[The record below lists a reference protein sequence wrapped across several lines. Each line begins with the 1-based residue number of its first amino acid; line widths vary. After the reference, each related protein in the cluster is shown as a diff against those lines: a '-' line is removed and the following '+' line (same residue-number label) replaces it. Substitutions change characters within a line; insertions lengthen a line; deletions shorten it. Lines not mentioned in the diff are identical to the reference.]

1 MIGSP
6 YGARE
11 KLGGVFPALQFEEF
25 RTKQSLSLEV
35 DSDPLFSERKRVNQ
49 WKTFL
54 PGGMPAFLISEQNPA
69 SLGIVGL
76 RSDRKRSAL
85 VVQAYGSGKS
95 AYWGSTHDWKR
106 ALLNE
111 DRSDEFS
118 SFWQSLVQ
126 WLGSGTVERIR
137 LPGLDQTVPRG
148 EMVSLNLEV
157 LGANFE
163 PSMDALIEA
172 NVSGPDDFSQQ
183 LKLFPRS
190 GRVGSYAGEFLPS
203 LPGSYRIAYN
213 LRFPDGETLEQTT
226 FLRVEEHGL
235 EASDSRYAEQELR
248 MLANLTGGEFVSI
261 SDLAPD
267 WKPQLSDSLP
277 TVKRRND
284 LASFWPL
291 ALALFLTAGLEW
303 IWRRREG
310 LR

>member
-1 MIGSP
+1 M
-6 YGARE
+6 
-11 KLGGVFPALQFEEF
+11 QFEEF
-25 RTKQSLSLEV
+25 RTKKSLSLEV

-172 NVSGPDDFSQQ
+172 
-183 LKLFPRS
+183 L
-190 GRVGSYAGEFLPS
+190 S
-203 LPGSYRIAYN
+203 LI
-213 LRFPDGETLEQTT
+213 
-226 FLRVEEHGL
+226 H
-235 EASDSRYAEQELR
+235 
-248 MLANLTGGEFVSI
+248 I
-261 SDLAPD
+261 
-267 WKPQLSDSLP
+267 
-277 TVKRRND
+277 
-284 LASFWPL
+284 
-291 ALALFLTAGLEW
+291 
-303 IWRRREG
+303 
-310 LR
+310 